1 MFRGLL
7 VGLIG
12 MLALTGCGGVTDER
26 STAEPL
32 CSSRY
37 VDIPMAYCET
47 NQFAVMKCSAPIA
60 NPNPGGCV
68 LPTLA
73 AGPTSDLW
81 CCK

>member
-1 MFRGLL
+1 MKTIL
-7 VGLIG
+7 VS
-12 MLALTGCGGVTDER
+12 MLVLFAIGCGGVATDEQAT
-26 STAEPL
+26 SEPL

-60 NPNPGGCV
+60 NPDPGACE
-68 LPTLA
+68 LPRLA
-73 AGPTSDLW
+73 VGPTSDLW

>member
-1 MFRGLL
+1 
-7 VGLIG
+7 